1 MTTST
6 QAVASGSALD
16 TANLRQFLESLGDQL
31 QVIEDEIDPITQAGI
46 LSSVSRH
53 PYLLNNLKGF
63 PGWRLTDILASSRE
77 MQARAIGTTSDRVVP
92 HLAERIFDRQPT
104 ERIVVDDAP
113 CKEVK
118 LIGDDADVRSI
129 PIPIHS
135 IGDGGRYLGSGLT
148 VTKDPDTGIANV
160 AIIRTHIRDD
170 EPRRVGF
177 WMAARHNW
185 AHYMKHEARGDK
197 MPMAFVIGLHPAYEI
212 LANYS
217 GDHSGI
223 DEFQLAASVIGE
235 ELPMVRCETID
246 LEVPAAAEIVIE
258 GLVPPEVRE
267 PEGPFGEFTTFQG
280 GKVGTAPV
288 MEITAIT
295 HRRDPI
301 FRHMQA
307 TLFTDHQPLVA
318 LPMEAALY
326 RRVME
331 DLGGVDIDY
340 VHVPGWASLFVTI
353 IQLTPKW
360 DGQAQAAGLAALSSV
375 NLHPK
380 VVIVVDEDVDIYNA
394 EDVIWA
400 LSTRMDPQ
408 RNVHVVPNE
417 RIHPLDQSVP
427 PFGTD
432 VTVMRFGGKVVLD
445 ATKPP
450 TSRATAR
457 GEFTRVT
464 PQGEGDAAL
473 DAVLAQLREFDTR
486 NPSRSV

>member
-1 MTTST
+1 MTSST
-6 QAVASGSALD
+6 QAVSPGSATD
-16 TANLRQFLESLGDQL
+16 TANLRQFLDALGDQL
-31 QVIEDEIDPITQAGI
+31 QVIKDEVDPITQVGI
-46 LSSVSRH
+46 LSSESRH
-53 PYLLNNLKGF
+53 PYLLENLKGF
-63 PGWRLTDILASSRE
+63 PDWRLTDVLVSSRE
-77 MQARAIGTTSDRVVP
+77 MQALAFGTEPERVVP
-92 HLAERIFDRQPT
+92 DLANRIFNREP
-104 ERIVVDDAP
+104 RKRVLLDDAP

-118 LIGDDADVRSI
+118 LIGEDADVRAL

-135 IGDGGRYLGSGLT
+135 EGDGGRYLGSGMTL
-148 VTKDPDTGIANV
+148 TKDPDTGVANV

-212 LANYS
+212 LANFS
-217 GDHSGI
+217 GDHTGI
-223 DEFQLAASVIGE
+223 DEFELAASVLGE
-235 ELPMVRCETID
+235 DLPVVRCETVD

-258 GLVPPEVRE
+258 GLVPPGLRE
-267 PEGPFGEFTTFQG
+267 PEGPFGEFTGFQG

-307 TLFTDHQPLVA
+307 TRFTDHQPLVA

-326 RRVME
+326 RRVSE
-331 DLGGVDIDY
+331 VQGGMAIHD
-340 VHVPGWASLFVTI
+340 VHVPAWASLFVAI
-353 IQLTPKW
+353 IQMTPRW

-408 RNVHVVPNE
+408 RHVHVIPNE

-457 GEFTRVT
+457 AEFTRVT
-464 PQGEGDAAL
+464 PQGEGDSTL
-473 DAVLAQLREFDTR
+473 DAVLAQIREFDATA
-486 NPSRSV
+486 NPRLV

>member
-6 QAVASGSALD
+6 RAVSPDKALG
-16 TANLRQFLESLGDQL
+16 TAHLRQFLDSLGDEL
-31 QVIEDEIDPITQAGI
+31 HVIEDEIDPITQVGI
-46 LSSVSRH
+46 LSSQSRH

-77 MQARAIGTTSDRVVP
+77 LQARAFGTEPERVVP
-92 HLAERIFDRQPT
+92 HLAERIFNRQPVK
-104 ERIVVDDAP
+104 RILLDDAP

-118 LIGDDADVRSI
+118 LIGDDADVRQI

-135 IGDGGRYLGSGLT
+135 VGDGGRYLGSGLT
-148 VTKDPDTGIANV
+148 ITKDPETGVANV
-160 AIIRTHIRDD
+160 AIIRTNIRDD

-223 DEFQLAASVIGE
+223 DEFELAASVIGE
-235 ELPMVRCETID
+235 DLPVVRCETID

-258 GLVPPEVRE
+258 GFVPPGVRE
-267 PEGPFGEFTTFQG
+267 PEGPFGEFTGFQG

-326 RRVME
+326 RRVSE
-331 DLGGVDIDY
+331 VQGGVAVHD
-340 VHVPGWASLFVTI
+340 VHVPGWASLFVAI
-353 IQLTPKW
+353 IQMTPRW
-360 DGQAQAAGLAALSSV
+360 DGQAQAVGLAALSGV

-408 RNVHVVPNE
+408 RHVHVVPNE

-450 TSRATAR
+450 TSRAQAR

-464 PQGEGDAAL
+464 PQGGGDSTL
-473 DAVLAQLREFDTR
+473 DAVLAQIREFDTR
-486 NPSRSV
+486 NHTRLV

>member
-6 QAVASGSALD
+6 KPASSGSATKTTDLRAFLD
-16 TANLRQFLESLGDQL
+16 ALGDQL
-31 QVIEDEIDPITQAGI
+31 QVIDQEVDPITQAGI
-46 LSSVSRH
+46 LSSESSH
-53 PYLLNNLKGF
+53 PYMLTKLKGF
-63 PGWRLTDILASSRE
+63 PDWRLTDMLASSRE
-77 MQARAIGTTSDRVVP
+77 LQALAFGTTPERVVP
-92 HLAERIFDRQPT
+92 DLAERIFNRRPCK
-104 ERIVVDDAP
+104 RVLLDDGP

-118 LIGDDADVRSI
+118 LIGDDADVRKL

-135 IGDGGRYLGSGLT
+135 VGDGGRYLGSGLT
-148 VTKDPDTGIANV
+148 VTKDPDTGDGNV
-160 AIIRTHIRDD
+160 AIIRTHIRDN

-197 MPMAFVIGLHPAYEI
+197 MPMAYVIGMHPAYEI
-212 LANYS
+212 LANFS

-223 DEFQLAASVIGE
+223 DEFELAASALGE
-235 ELPMVRCETID
+235 DLPMVRCETID
-246 LEVPAAAEIVIE
+246 LEVPAAAEIVVE
-258 GLVPPEVRE
+258 GFVPPHVRE

-280 GKVGTAPV
+280 GKTGTAPV

-295 HRRDPI
+295 HRKDPI

-307 TLFTDHQPLVA
+307 TLFTDHQRLVA
-318 LPMEAALY
+318 LPMEAALFK
-326 RRVME
+326 RVSE
-331 DLGGVDIDY
+331 VQGGMAIHD
-340 VHVPGWASLFVTI
+340 VHVPGWASLFLVI
-353 IQLTPKW
+353 VQMTPRW

-394 EDVIWA
+394 EDVMWA

-408 RNVHVVPNE
+408 HNVHVIPNE

-450 TSRATAR
+450 TSRSEAR
-457 GEFTRVT
+457 KEFTRVT
-464 PQGEGDAAL
+464 PQGTGDKTL
-473 DAVLAQLREFDTR
+473 DGIIDQIRAFDREQ
-486 NPSRSV
+486 NPRLV

>member
-6 QAVASGSALD
+6 QPVSAGSATDMADLRGFLD
-16 TANLRQFLESLGDQL
+16 SLGAEL
-31 QVIEDEIDPITQAGI
+31 HVIDDEIDPVTQAGI
-46 LSSVSRH
+46 LSSESRH
-53 PYLLNNLKGF
+53 PYLLTNLKGF
-63 PGWRLTDILASSRE
+63 PDWRFTDILASSRE
-77 MQARAIGTTSDRVVP
+77 LQGRAFGTPAERVVP
-92 HLAERIFDRQPT
+92 ELAERIFKRQPT
-104 ERIVVDDAP
+104 KRVLLDDAP

-118 LIGDDADVRSI
+118 LIGDEADIRRL

-135 IGDGGRYLGSGLT
+135 VGDGGRYLGSGMT
-148 VTKDPDTGIANV
+148 VTKDPDSGIANV

-217 GDHSGI
+217 GDHTGF
-223 DEFQLAASVIGE
+223 DEFELAASVIGE
-235 ELPMVRCETID
+235 DLPMVRCETID
-246 LEVPAAAEIVIE
+246 LEVPAASEIVIE

-267 PEGPFGEFTTFQG
+267 PEGPFGEFTGFQG

-318 LPMEAALY
+318 LPMEAALFK
-326 RRVME
+326 RVSE
-331 DLGGVDIDY
+331 VQGGMAIHD
-340 VHVPGWASLFVTI
+340 VHVPGWASLFVAI
-353 IQLTPKW
+353 IQMTPRW
-360 DGQAQAAGLAALSSV
+360 DGQAQAVGLAALSSV

-408 RNVHVVPNE
+408 RHVHVIPNE

-457 GEFTRVT
+457 REFTRVT
-464 PQGEGDAAL
+464 PQGRGDTTL
-473 DAVLAQLREFDTR
+473 DAVLAQIREFDART
-486 NPSRSV
+486 NPRSV

>member
-6 QAVASGSALD
+6 QSVSTSAAID
-16 TANLRQFLESLGDQL
+16 AADLRRFLNALGDDL
-31 QVIEDEIDPITQAGI
+31 QVIDEEIDPITQVGI
-46 LSSVSRH
+46 LSSESSH

-63 PGWRLTDILASSRE
+63 PDWRLTDVLASTRKHQGLAFGIPE
-77 MQARAIGTTSDRVVP
+77 DRVVP
-92 HLAERIFDRQPT
+92 ELAERIFNRRPT
-104 ERIVVDDAP
+104 KRFVVDDAP

-118 LIGDDADVRSI
+118 LLGDDADIRQI

-135 IGDGGRYLGSGLT
+135 VGDGGRYLGSGLT

-185 AHYMKHEARGDK
+185 AHYMKHEARGEK
-197 MPMAFVIGLHPAYEI
+197 MPMAFAIGLHPAYEI

-217 GDHSGI
+217 GDHGGF
-223 DEFQLAASVIGE
+223 DEFDLAASVIGE
-235 ELPMVRCETID
+235 DLPMVRCETID

-258 GLVPPEVRE
+258 GFVPPEVRE
-267 PEGPFGEFTTFQG
+267 PEGPFGEFTNFQG

-295 HRRDPI
+295 HRRSPI

-307 TLFTDHQPLVA
+307 TLFTDHQRLVA
-318 LPMEAALY
+318 LPMEAALFK
-326 RRVME
+326 RVS
-331 DLGGVDIDY
+331 DVQGGLAIHD
-340 VHVPGWASLFVTI
+340 VHVPGWASLFLAI
-353 IQLTPKW
+353 IQMTPRW

-400 LSTRMDPQ
+400 LSTRMDPG
-408 RNVHVVPNE
+408 RHVHVIPNE

-432 VTVMRFGGKVVLD
+432 VTVMRFGGKMVLD

-450 TSRATAR
+450 TARAKAR
-457 GEFTRVT
+457 SEFGRVT
-464 PQGEGDAAL
+464 PQGGGDAAL
-473 DAVLAQLREFDTR
+473 EAVLEQIREFDAR
-486 NPSRSV
+486 LRPRSV